1 MIRLFSL
8 QETAPVS
15 VYSNPELDMISKDI
29 DELAKE
35 RRLLEIDITQKEADI
50 KVKTGEVKSLQVF
63 PNHII
68 VIIYF

>member
-1 MIRLFSL
+1 
-8 QETAPVS
+8 
-15 VYSNPELDMISKDI
+15 MISKDI

-63 PNHII
+63 FYYKFVKLFIA
-68 VIIYF
+68 FL